1 MIKALWFRCR
11 ITSHQIRISY
21 FFNFWNSLPSCR
33 SFFRLMVRLQFVS
46 TFHSFKWDYRY
57 DRSTLVR
64 VFQLLRI
71 IFKIDPENWST
82 LDLMMAFNRVYA
94 IFFSFLSLLEFKK
107 NFLSY
112 PPPPNL
118 LGVVSNSDMMAR
130 SILDI
135 AEPSRTWI
143 AHSSRKERHSPATIF
158 LFGKQTKN
166 ELCQLTSYSYQYL
179 RHRKT
184 RKKNKK
190 KKKKRDLIET
200 NTLTP
205 DFNDWYIFFINCFN
219 YNSNNFSRHYLDLN
233 QTVMLNFLS

>member
-1 MIKALWFRCR
+1 MATSQRNSIQQLHTFKYRGESNTHVMCWIKWKDSVMIKALWFRCR

-94 IFFSFLSLLEFKK
+94 IFFSFLSLLEF
-107 NFLSY
+107 
-112 PPPPNL
+112 
-118 LGVVSNSDMMAR
+118 
-130 SILDI
+130 
-135 AEPSRTWI
+135 
-143 AHSSRKERHSPATIF
+143 
-158 LFGKQTKN
+158 
-166 ELCQLTSYSYQYL
+166 
-179 RHRKT
+179 
-184 RKKNKK
+184 
-190 KKKKRDLIET
+190 
-200 NTLTP
+200 
-205 DFNDWYIFFINCFN
+205 
-219 YNSNNFSRHYLDLN
+219 
-233 QTVMLNFLS
+233 